1 MKNEGLTRRGFIEGV
16 TVAALGVTAA
26 SVLSGCGSST
36 TQTAAPAEKSMFVD
50 TLNPQDT
57 KYDTYTTDYAAIFS
71 PIKVGS
77 LTLKNRIIKTG
88 AGSDTHSSKPPLSQN
103 SLDYMTNFAKGGAAV
118 VMMDGGVMAPYGFN
132 GLTST
137 TFKTFDEATAGAKVM
152 SDAVHAAGAYV
163 GFQMTTGSLG
173 PAAAILQVD
182 TLSVAQIKQLTANF
196 AQQALAAKKAGFD
209 IVEFK
214 GATSDDMNA
223 FITRRQNK
231 RKDEYG
237 PQSIENRA
245 RWLCEI
251 VQAMKAACGK
261 DFVVSTLINVYEEN
275 DAKLGDNDKY
285 LTVEESVEVAKL
297 LEKAG
302 VDWIQV
308 RVGTPGLEPACW
320 APDQMH
326 AGFHAD
332 GMTGYGTQFDYSSH
346 FEGLQDGKHH
356 GVGAFIPGA
365 ALIKKAVKIPVGCA
379 GYMDPRTA
387 PDLMNNAVKNGD
399 IDLIFMNRPLTV
411 DPELPNKLKAKKR
424 DEVAPCTRCFH
435 CHTAGISPKEPEL
448 CRVNAATQR
457 AYTAALPEG
466 YVLAPA
472 KTVKNVMVI
481 GGGPGG
487 MEAARRAAQ
496 KGHKVTLYEKGTSL
510 GGLVKTASG
519 FKGSHERLED
529 LIAFLTKQQTLNKV
543 TVVTGKEVDAA
554 FVDTVKPDA
563 IIVAVGGKRDA
574 KFASSTVASPKV
586 VNIGSYDNSKVGSNV
601 VILGAGAQAVD
612 LTFYLLAQGK
622 KVQMVHADVAAKL
635 DKEQSAHF
643 RQYIPPHLQAK
654 GVKIW
659 SESTPQKIVDGGIV
673 IKTGAGIET
682 TLKCDTVVECWDI
695 LANTTLADA
704 LKSKYTV
711 SLVGDCASAGKDK
724 NILYAIQAGY
734 DAARAI

>member
-1 MKNEGLTRRGFIEGV
+1 M
-16 TVAALGVTAA
+16 TAA
-26 SVLSGCGSST
+26 SVLSGCGASSS
-36 TQTAAPAEKSMFVD
+36 AESKEAVEKSMFVD
-50 TLNPQDT
+50 TLNPQDESYST
-57 KYDTYTTDYAAIFS
+57 FTTDYAAIFS

-77 LTLKNRIIKTG
+77 LTLKNRIIKSA

-103 SLDYMTNFAKGGAAV
+103 SLDYFSNFAKGGAAV
-118 VMMDGGVMAPYGFN
+118 VLMDGGVMAPYGFN
-132 GLTST
+132 GLAGTIY
-137 TFKTFDEATAGAKVM
+137 KTYDEATAAAKVM
-152 SDAVHAAGAYV
+152 SDAVHAGGAYV
-163 GFQMTTGSLG
+163 GIQMSTGSLG
-173 PAAAILQVD
+173 PSVTPLQVD
-182 TLSVAQIKQLTANF
+182 SLTVEQIRALTARF

-214 GATSDDMNA
+214 GAASDDMNA
-223 FITRRQNK
+223 FLTRRLNK

-237 PQSIENRA
+237 PQSIENRS
-245 RWLCEI
+245 RWMCEI
-251 VQAMKAACGK
+251 IQAIKAACGK
-261 DFVVSTLINVYEEN
+261 DFTVACLINVFEEN
-275 DAKLGDNDKY
+275 DAQLGINDKFI
-285 LTVEESVEVAKL
+285 TVDESTEIAKL

-302 VDWIQV
+302 ADWIQL
-308 RVGTPGLEPACW
+308 RCGTPGLESAVW
-320 APDQMH
+320 GDMMH
-326 AGFHAD
+326 AGFRAD
-332 GMTGYGTQFDYSSH
+332 GMTGYGTMFDYSCH
-346 FEGLQDGKHH
+346 FGGLQDGKHS
-356 GVGAFIPGA
+356 GSGAFIPA
-365 ALIKKAVKIPVGCA
+365 VAKIRKAVKVPVGCA
-379 GYMDPRTA
+379 GSMDPRTA
-387 PDLMNNAVKNGD
+387 PDLINNAVRDGLT
-399 IDLIFMNRPLTV
+399 DLVFLNRPLTV
-411 DPELPNKLKAKKR
+411 DPELPNKLQAKKR
-424 DEVAPCTRCFH
+424 DEVAPCTHCWH
-435 CHTAGISPKEPEL
+435 CHTAGITPKEPEL

-457 AYTAALPEG
+457 AYTSALPEG

-496 KGHKVTLYEKGTSL
+496 KGHKVTLYEKGSSL

-529 LIAFLTKQQTLNKV
+529 LIAFLTKQQSLNKV

-574 KFASSTVASPKV
+574 KFAGSSVTAPNVI
-586 VNIGSYDNSKVGSNV
+586 NIGSYDNSKIGSKV

-612 LTFYLLAQGK
+612 LVMYLLAQGK
-622 KVQMVHADVAAKL
+622 QVTMVHGDVAAKV
-635 DKEQSAHF
+635 DKEQSIHF
-643 RQYIPPHLQAK
+643 RQYIPPHIQAK

-659 SESTPQKIVDGGIV
+659 SESTVQKIVDGGVV
-673 IKTGAGIET
+673 IKTAGVEM
-682 TLKCDTVVECWDI
+682 TLKCDTVVECWDM

-711 SLVGDCASAGKDK
+711 SLVGDCANAGKDK